1 MIDYYTWSGGTEALL
16 RFGPDQGPVVVA
28 AMPLL
33 EEANRTRA
41 FVVTMLRRLAQL
53 GIACALPDVP
63 GQGESLVPLESLSIL
78 DVQEAF
84 AAAVA
89 HAAAN
94 RSCYA
99 LSVRSGALLDALSP
113 LSGRWHLAPQ
123 DGPDLLRELA
133 RIKGVK
139 SRSAEP
145 SDLWWFAE
153 TADWPADAPDP
164 PVEIAGTLISTDFL
178 TELTAKSRLAQS
190 DGSDMPVRVVRLEGD
205 PRPADV
211 HFAGTPLWRRVEP
224 DNDRS
229 LAALLAVDIADWIH
243 ACEG

>member
-1 MIDYYTWSGGTEALL
+1 MIDHYTWSGGTEAML

-28 AMPLL
+28 ALPLL

-63 GQGESLVPLESLSIL
+63 GQGESLAPLETLSIL
-78 DVQEAF
+78 QMQEAF

-89 HAAAN
+89 HVAAN

-133 RIKGVK
+133 RIKGIK
-139 SRSAEP
+139 SRGTEP
-145 SDLWWFAE
+145 TDLWWFAE
-153 TADWPADAPDP
+153 AMDGPEDADP
-164 PVEIAGTLISTDFL
+164 PVEIAGNLISADLL
-178 TELTAKSRLAQS
+178 TELTVKSRLAH
-190 DGSDMPVRVVRLEGD
+190 DDAGAPMRIVRLEGD
-205 PRPADV
+205 PRPADL
-211 HFAGTPLWRRVEP
+211 HFAGAPLWRRVEP

-229 LAALLAVDIADWIH
+229 LAALLADDIADWIH
-243 ACEG
+243 GCEG

>member
-1 MIDYYTWSGGTEALL
+1 MIDHYTWSGGAEAML

-63 GQGESLVPLESLSIL
+63 GQGESLVPLETLSIL
-78 DVQEAF
+78 QMQEAF

-89 HAAAN
+89 HVAAN

-113 LSGRWHLAPQ
+113 LSGRWHMAPQ

-133 RIKGVK
+133 RIKGIK
-139 SRSAEP
+139 PSNAEP
-145 SDLWWFAE
+145 TDLWWFADG
-153 TADWPADAPDP
+153 ADWAEDADP
-164 PVEIAGTLISTDFL
+164 PVEIAGSLISTDL
-178 TELTAKSRLAQS
+178 MTELTARSRLAHDGDS
-190 DGSDMPVRVVRLEGD
+190 DTPVRVVRLEGD

-211 HFAGTPLWRRVEP
+211 HFAGTPLWRRAEP

-229 LAALLAVDIADWIH
+229 LAALLADDIADWIQ